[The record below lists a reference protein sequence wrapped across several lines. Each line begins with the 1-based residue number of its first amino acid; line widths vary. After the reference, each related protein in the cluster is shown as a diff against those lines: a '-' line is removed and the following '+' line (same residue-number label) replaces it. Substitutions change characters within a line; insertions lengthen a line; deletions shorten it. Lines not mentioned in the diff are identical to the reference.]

1 MKNARLISTSFF
13 CLILFA
19 SMSFANTPSAGFSLP
34 DSVSEMTLR
43 YRTVRGL
50 IILPVTINDS
60 IEVNL
65 ILDTGCRN
73 LILFGNRFTN
83 LFKINAGRPIEFSGL
98 GSGKP
103 VRGKLSLGNKV
114 SIQQVLG
121 EQIPVVLV
129 SSKNLFGN
137 YPGIHGVIG
146 YDIFVRFEIELN
158 PGDRTISFR
167 PASGSRAPAGYTS
180 VPLRIQDARPVM
192 QSHIFVNKNK
202 KRGRLVDL
210 MIDTGS
216 SLGLLLKTTNISE
229 FKYEGNETVLGIGLN
244 GPVSGYETIS
254 NKLVLT
260 GMEMEAVPTGIV
272 SSEWHNN
279 ASIGM
284 DILKDYIVIL
294 NYCEAYACFKRRE
307 A

>member
-1 MKNARLISTSFF
+1 MKSARLISTSFF
-13 CLILFA
+13 CLTFFIFTTFA
-19 SMSFANTPSAGFSLP
+19 DTPSAGFSLP
-34 DSVSEMTLR
+34 DSVREMTLR

-60 IEVNL
+60 IQVNL

-103 VRGKLSLGNKV
+103 VRGELSLGNKV

-129 SSKNLFGN
+129 RSKNLFGN
-137 YPGIHGVIG
+137 YPNIDGVIG
-146 YDIFVRFEIELN
+146 YDIFVRFEVELN
-158 PGDRTISFR
+158 SGDRTITFR
-167 PASGSRAPAGYTS
+167 PASGGRAPAGYTS

-192 QSHIFVNKNK
+192 QSHIFVDKNK

-229 FKYEGNETVLGIGLN
+229 FKHQGDETILGIGLN

-254 NKLVLT
+254 NRLVLT

-294 NYCEAYACFKRRE
+294 NYCEAFACFKRRD